1 MPQPTRREARPSL
14 RLTTHHVTGV
24 DHPATLLMRF
34 APHAQGQMLCLRP
47 RLLIHL
53 RSVPAFEQ
61 RKLSRP
67 RTEESCN
74 HRGEMGAVLSLIAGC
89 CSPKTHSL
97 VLVGLDAAGKVV
109 HRSCACPDL
118 LCAATTS
125 VGARARRIALCSF
138 CADAPAHAAIAQTT
152 WLYRLQTGDYR
163 RTDPTIVSIHQRIA
177 WQRGVNH
184 HHEAVCRRA
193 TKVWRAGEQSG
204 GHRVQERPG
213 VGVGPRRTACTPGF
227 VEVPFSG
234 LQGTSLCSRLIR
246 QAPHARGQT

>member
-14 RLTTHHVTGV
+14 RLTTHHVAGV
-24 DHPATLLMRF
+24 DHPATFLMRF

-47 RLLIHL
+47 RVSLDPPPRSMERFSRFPRLAAGAGYRGELQPSRRDGRSAVSDRRLLL
-53 RSVPAFEQ
+53 TQDTQSRPGRSGCRGKGCAPQ
-61 RKLSRP
+61 LCLSR
-67 RTEESCN
+67 
-74 HRGEMGAVLSLIAGC
+74 L
-89 CSPKTHSL
+89 
-97 VLVGLDAAGKVV
+97 
-109 HRSCACPDL
+109 
-118 LCAATTS
+118 
-125 VGARARRIALCSF
+125 ALCRDHRLGESHSAPF
-138 CADAPAHAAIAQTT
+138 CADAPPHAAIAQTT

-177 WQRGVNH
+177 CRRGVNH